1 MQSVSLPHQHNSL
14 FSKISSKHSGYVA
27 VAWTSCSAG
36 SWAGLLMTVDEPTYG
51 LQYLP
56 VAVLL
61 SLSERRNKEPSLKS
75 GKKEKDLMV
84 LIQAT
89 VRDYMY
95 PQSTKGQTTKY
106 PLMCTQIFWRQKLW
120 ALQKPSNWPLDHLEH
135 SMQPSKYSFVELTL
149 MGM

>member
-1 MQSVSLPHQHNSL
+1 M
-14 FSKISSKHSGYVA
+14 
-27 VAWTSCSAG
+27 
-36 SWAGLLMTVDEPTYG
+36 LMTVDEPTYG

-95 PQSTKGQTTKY
+95 PQSTKGQSTKY
-106 PLMCTQIFWRQKLW
+106 PLMCTQIF
-120 ALQKPSNWPLDHLEH
+120 
-135 SMQPSKYSFVELTL
+135 
-149 MGM
+149 